1 MIDTPQTKLMNAI
14 EAPLASERVFGD
26 QYMSHCDQVC
36 MAVAID
42 DKCCLKSTKR
52 KVNLS
57 YFNLQTLC
65 KFYSYEAT
73 QQTSMKIYFAGISGA
88 SRHSYQRNVG
98 S

>member
-65 KFYSYEAT
+65 KCIVT
-73 QQTSMKIYFAGISGA
+73 RLHNKLQ
-88 SRHSYQRNVG
+88 
-98 S
+98 

>member
-1 MIDTPQTKLMNAI
+1 MNAI

-57 YFNLQTLC
+57 YFNPE
-65 KFYSYEAT
+65 KFEHEKKQLLLSILVIFY
-73 QQTSMKIYFAGISGA
+73 YFRIFC
-88 SRHSYQRNVG
+88 
-98 S
+98 